1 MRYVL
6 GKNGYNIEKLFE
18 RVAAMSYEVKLATEI
33 EARAEQE
40 RQFQEGIKNGENFLV
55 KWNSHISYPPV
66 GDPEWTKTTDTYEAR
81 VLQSHHQ
88 NCQRA
93 QARAYIS
100 HSTGKQSRA
109 RSVPELVSNLI
120 LLIVTRERDQF
131 DWPIRLN
138 LKFNLV

>member
-55 KWNSHISYPPV
+55 K
-66 GDPEWTKTTDTYEAR
+66 
-81 VLQSHHQ
+81 
-88 NCQRA
+88 
-93 QARAYIS
+93 
-100 HSTGKQSRA
+100 
-109 RSVPELVSNLI
+109 
-120 LLIVTRERDQF
+120 
-131 DWPIRLN
+131 
-138 LKFNLV
+138 